1 MSIAVGIAFIVLGAI
16 FKFALKN
23 GHIGSLNLG
32 VVGIILILAGIVGI
46 LLPKLM
52 RNWSRLTRPD
62 IHSRQG
68 GMDDS
73 SRTVVNHADG
83 SQTVVDH
90 VEGSQTVVDHDD
102 EAQTPVSQA
111 NGAQSFVDQTD
122 GTHTLVEHFDTV
134 PPTGNHTGATDA
146 RWPRAGW
153 RQR

>member
-1 MSIAVGIAFIVLGAI
+1 MSIAAGIAFIVLGAI

-32 VVGIILILAGIVGI
+32 VVGVILILAGIVGI

-52 RNWSRLTRPD
+52 RNWSRFTRPD
-62 IHSRQG
+62 VSSRQ
-68 GMDDS
+68 DATNDVT
-73 SRTVVNHADG
+73 RTVVNHADG

-90 VEGSQTVVDHDD
+90 ADGAQTLVDHDD
-102 EAQTPVSQA
+102 EAQTLVDQA
-111 NGAQSFVDQTD
+111 NGAQTFVDQSD
-122 GTHTLVEHFDTV
+122 GTQTLVEHFDTV
-134 PPTGNHTGATDA
+134 PSAGNHNGSSGA